1 VAWKWNIV
9 FAEGGFATGMCEK
22 LKLELD
28 VDVLWGS
35 GVPGL
40 RLLGVFVPGLL
51 GKRELLGE
59 SG

>member
-1 VAWKWNIV
+1 V
-9 FAEGGFATGMCEK
+9 G
-22 LKLELD
+22 
-28 VDVLWGS
+28 GS